1 MRLNGGKMNEC
12 KICQGT
18 FSAEEVIEA
27 IDESHAAC
35 YEYKEE
41 MKNLAFP
48 CLLCGAQL
56 ERMFDEKAQPS
67 FGLNF
72 ITSGNYGSQVFD
84 DWDGDF
90 LTFNLCDK
98 CVIEYAN
105 RELIKYQTNFVKVFV
120 DGKPSG
126 HKKIKPEYSKY
137 TGHNQQDVEHLTFG
151 QALYRYKNK
160 DQRYGW
166 NELLPDQFEEHIS
179 QQQQSI

>member
-18 FSAEEVIEA
+18 LSAEEVMEA

-41 MKNLAFP
+41 MENLAFP

-56 ERMFDEKAQPS
+56 EIEFDKAQPS
-67 FGLNF
+67 CGLNF
-72 ITSGNYGSQVFD
+72 SASGHYGSQVFD
-84 DWDGDF
+84 NWDGDC
-90 LTFNLCDK
+90 LTFNLCDQ
-98 CVIEYAN
+98 CVIKYAN
-105 RELIKYQTNFVKVFV
+105 KDLIKYQSNFVKVFV
-120 DGKPSG
+120 DGWLAG
-126 HKKIKPEYSKY
+126 YKKIKPEYSKY
-137 TGHNQQDVEHLTFG
+137 TGRNQQGVEHLTFG

-160 DQRYGW
+160 DQRYDW

-179 QQQQSI
+179 KQQQSI